1 MEGAAARVKPRNSSG
16 PRGGLGRGWLFVQNR
31 RMESIRFGTDGWRA
45 VIAEDFTFAN
55 VARVAQATAN
65 YWQAEVRRQNSEI
78 FGRELKVVVGYDRRF
93 LSDRFAQITAGVFAG
108 NGYQVI
114 LTPAPTPTPSVSFAV
129 KHLKAVGG
137 VMITASH
144 NPPIFNGFKL
154 KSHFGGSSGPEECQA
169 VEKQL
174 KQIGDGRWQ
183 MGSEHQLRTPNSQ
196 LQIHDI
202 RPAHFAAIKRLVDF
216 KLIAKSK
223 LRVAHD
229 ALFGV
234 GAGVFE
240 TLLAKTNCHVTTLNG
255 AHDILFGGISP
266 EPLPKNYALG
276 GAQLRKNPHDI
287 CLVTDGDSD
296 RIGAMDGRGGP
307 MTNQQVIALLLHHLV
322 RNRGDR
328 GVVTKT
334 YNTTAMVDK
343 MCAAWNLPLTEV
355 GIGFRFIAP
364 ELMKPGALFGA
375 EESGSVGFAHHI
387 PERDGLA
394 AGLFLLEMLAM
405 EKISVNRIYARLEKE
420 FGPHRYGRFD
430 AHYPLEQRAALMA
443 ALQANP
449 PGKLLRSPLVK
460 VDARDGVKF
469 VAADSTWLML
479 RGSGTEPVLRIY
491 AEAKSDADMEKL
503 LRVGRSLL
511 RG

>member
-1 MEGAAARVKPRNSSG
+1 MRRHPPARRELGN
-16 PRGGLGRGWLFVQNR
+16 GRGFCHTWRVNQ
-31 RMESIRFGTDGWRA
+31 IKFGTDGWRA

-55 VARVAQATAN
+55 VARVAQAAAD
-65 YWQAEVRRQNSEI
+65 YWRAETRNLKSEI
-78 FGRELKVVVGYDRRF
+78 YGRALKVVIGYDRRF
-93 LSDRFAQITAGVFAG
+93 LSDRFAQITTEVFAG
-108 NGYQVI
+108 NDFQVI
-114 LTPAPTPTPSVSFAV
+114 LAPVPTPTPCVSFAV
-129 KHLKAVGG
+129 KQLGAMGG

-144 NPPIFNGFKL
+144 NPPEFNGFKL
-154 KSHFGGSSGPEECQA
+154 KSHFGGSSSPEECKG
-169 VEKQL
+169 VESFISQNAPPL
-174 KQIGDGRWQ
+174 KAQ
-183 MGSEHQLRTPNSQ
+183 NSK
-196 LQIHDI
+196 LKIRKRDL

-216 KLIAKSK
+216 KRIAKSK

-240 TLLAKTNCHVTTLNG
+240 TLLAGTSCAVTTLNG
-255 AHDILFGGISP
+255 RHDVLFGGISP

-276 GAQLRKNPHDI
+276 GAQLRRNPHDI
-287 CLVTDGDSD
+287 CLVTDGDAD
-296 RIGAMDGRGGP
+296 RIGAMDGRGKP

-322 RNRGDR
+322 RNRGGR
-328 GVVTKT
+328 GAVTKT
-334 YNTTAMVDK
+334 FNTTAMVDK

-355 GIGFRFIAP
+355 GIGFRHIAP

-375 EESGSVGFAHHI
+375 EESGSVGFANHI

-405 EKISVNRIYARLEKE
+405 EKQSVNRIYARLEKE

-430 AHYPLEQRAALMA
+430 AHYPLEKRAALMRS
-443 ALQANP
+443 LQANP
-449 PGKLLRSPLVK
+449 PSKLLRSKLAR

-469 VAADSTWLML
+469 VAEDSTWLML

-491 AEAKSDADMEKL
+491 AEGKSDADVVKL
-503 LRVGRSLL
+503 LKLGRSRLAADSRAEWL
-511 RG
+511 MRKR